1 MLLAITLLT
10 SLSFAAIYPLCF
22 WMNFRD
28 PLKDNFHRFHLGLP
42 TIVASVATIFIFLND
57 FPSNIKFTL
66 SVWTVILTLRTYYY
80 WHKES
85 PDARII
91 TIPCLIGLYGLIQL
105 ESYLITPK
113 IALHVASILSGAI
126 FCASLYAMNLG
137 HWYLN
142 VHGLPIKHLK
152 NSIYVL
158 GLFLLVRLLFD
169 FYSLFAAQV
178 IHLGEKIQILK
189 FLFTLDGFLLSLGIV
204 FGTLLPLAALFFVHE
219 TVKLKNTQSTT
230 GILYVILCSVLIG
243 DMTYKYYFIKFH
255 VFL

>member
-1 MLLAITLLT
+1 MLVTITLLT
-10 SLSFAAIYPLCF
+10 AVSFAAIYPLCF
-22 WMNFRD
+22 WLSFRD
-28 PLKDNFHRFHLGLP
+28 PLKNNFHRFHLGLP
-42 TIVASVATIFIFLND
+42 AIIASVTTIFLVTKNI
-57 FPSNIKFTL
+57 PSDIQFTFC
-66 SVWTVILTLRTYYY
+66 VWTVILILRTYYY
-80 WHKES
+80 WHKEFV
-85 PDARII
+85 DARII
-91 TIPCLIGLYGLIQL
+91 TIPCLIGLYGLIHL
-105 ESYLITPK
+105 ESFLIIPHV
-113 IALHVASILSGAI
+113 ALHTASILSGAI
-126 FCASLYAMNLG
+126 LCSSLYAMNLG